1 MSLRPE
7 ASSARQARRY
17 VAEQLEALG
26 FPEVA
31 PAAELLVSELVTNAV
46 LHARTS
52 VQVGVEPHGSSVR
65 VTVADGSARQPMRR
79 RHSVDSGTG
88 RGLILVEQLSA
99 SWGVDLLEGGKVV
112 WFELPRE
119 DEGAA
124 PDLDAWDDAW
134 EG

>member
-17 VAEQLEALG
+17 VADQLVALG
-26 FPEVA
+26 YPEAA

-46 LHARTS
+46 LHARTP
-52 VQVGVEPHGSSVR
+52 VQVGVEAHGASVR
-65 VTVADGSARQPMRR
+65 VTVADGSPRQPMRR

-88 RGLILVEQLSA
+88 RGLMLVEQMA
-99 SWGVDLLEGGKVV
+99 AAWGVELLDAGKVV

-119 DEGAA
+119 DEGTA

-134 EG
+134 EA